1 MQAWRKERLVIK
13 RKSTN
18 EYDYSLTLVG
28 YTIEIGNKIVAK
40 LEIAEDLENNMSIFS
55 LATKINC

>member
-1 MQAWRKERLVIK
+1 MKCI
-13 RKSTN
+13 SIN

-28 YTIEIGNKIVAK
+28 YTVEIGNKIVAK